1 MNVRGR
7 NSLVRREKDRAREKA
22 GTGEN
27 PDQEIALSPDDGNV
41 SSYRG
46 GAAGKMKCTDRLSAA
61 EAIVVSAPSSAAA
74 EKDDDPQAV
83 IAETAS
89 AAASASAVV
98 AAAIAAAS
106 AAAAQ
111 DENQED
117 QVASISACISA
128 FTSTSA
134 VCSRNIAHSCFLQQF

>member
-46 GAAGKMKCTDRLSAA
+46 GAGVYRPRPRPWLL
-61 EAIVVSAPSSAAA
+61 ELP
-74 EKDDDPQAV
+74 E
-83 IAETAS
+83 
-89 AAASASAVV
+89 
-98 AAAIAAAS
+98 
-106 AAAAQ
+106 
-111 DENQED
+111 
-117 QVASISACISA
+117 
-128 FTSTSA
+128 
-134 VCSRNIAHSCFLQQF
+134 R